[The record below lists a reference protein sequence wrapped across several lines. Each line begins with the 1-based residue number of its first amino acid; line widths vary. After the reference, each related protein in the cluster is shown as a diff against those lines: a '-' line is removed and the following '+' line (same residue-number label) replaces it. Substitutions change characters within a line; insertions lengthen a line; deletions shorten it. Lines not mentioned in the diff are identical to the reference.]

1 MRGRQTRVL
10 VLAGLAVLLV
20 SFDSSVLVLAL
31 PAIAAELHSSVPALT
46 ELGSALALGS
56 LAALPLSMLA
66 DRLGRRV
73 VLASAVAGFSA
84 ANIASALAPTL
95 IWLTA
100 ARVVAVCFETVAA
113 SVATA
118 LVIEEVPQERRGL
131 AVAAITVMAGA
142 GTGLTTLIYP
152 LLAPRWRLLYVAGS
166 AGVFAAL
173 LLARSLPE
181 SRAWTAVTI
190 AHKRHFAMRLLLT
203 PPWRGRLLVVALAA
217 ALGSLL
223 FQPAGLLVAL
233 FASRQL
239 DLGPAAISA
248 VVVVSGM
255 ASIPAFPLGGAL
267 SDRIG
272 RRAVGVALSGLTV
285 CFAAAAFSGSRTSYW
300 AGNVLWSVLA
310 SAASPA
316 LGAWYGELFPTRAR
330 ATSESA
336 GAAAGALGG
345 VVGFQLVGA
354 LQPHLGLGPSL
365 MATAAGAL
373 VGAALLLVLPE
384 TRGEPLPP

>member
-1 MRGRQTRVL
+1 

-73 VLASAVAGFSA
+73 VLASALAGFSA
-84 ANIASALAPTL
+84 ANLASALAPTL

-173 LLARSLPE
+173 LLARRPPG
-181 SRAWTAVTI
+181 SRAGTAVTL
-190 AHKRHFAMRLLLT
+190 AHNRHFPMRPRPA
-203 PPWRGRLLVVALAA
+203 PPLAA
-217 ALGSLL
+217 A
-223 FQPAGLLVAL
+223 
-233 FASRQL
+233 
-239 DLGPAAISA
+239 
-248 VVVVSGM
+248 
-255 ASIPAFPLGGAL
+255 
-267 SDRIG
+267 
-272 RRAVGVALSGLTV
+272 
-285 CFAAAAFSGSRTSYW
+285 
-300 AGNVLWSVLA
+300 
-310 SAASPA
+310 
-316 LGAWYGELFPTRAR
+316 
-330 ATSESA
+330 
-336 GAAAGALGG
+336 
-345 VVGFQLVGA
+345 
-354 LQPHLGLGPSL
+354 
-365 MATAAGAL
+365 
-373 VGAALLLVLPE
+373 
-384 TRGEPLPP
+384 

>member
-1 MRGRQTRVL
+1 MTARQLRVL
-10 VLAGLAVLLV
+10 VLSGLAVLLV

-56 LAALPLSMLA
+56 LAALPLSMMA
-66 DRLGRRV
+66 DRLGRRLL
-73 VLASAVAGFSA
+73 LAAAVAGFSA

-95 IWLTA
+95 TWLAA

-118 LVIEEVPQERRGL
+118 LVIEEMPKARRGL

-142 GTGLTTLIYP
+142 GTGLTTLLYP
-152 LLAPRWRLLYVAGS
+152 LLAPRWRLLYVVGS
-166 AGVFAAL
+166 AGLIAAL
-173 LLARSLPE
+173 LLARMLPE

-190 AHKRHFAMRLLLT
+190 GQKRDMAVRLLLT
-203 PPWRGRLLVVALAA
+203 PPWRGRLLVVGLAA

-239 DLGPAAISA
+239 GLGPAAISV
-248 VVVVSGM
+248 VVVVSGL
-255 ASIPAFPLGGAL
+255 ASIPAFPIGGAL
-267 SDRIG
+267 SDRAG
-272 RRAVGVALSGLTV
+272 RRMVAVVLSALTA
-285 CFAAAAFSGSRTSYW
+285 CFAAASFSGGRTGYW
-300 AGNVLWSVLA
+300 AGNVVWSVLA

-365 MATAAGAL
+365 MAMAAGAL
-373 VGAALLLVLPE
+373 VGAGLLLALPE
-384 TRGEPLPP
+384 TRGQPLPP